1 MSSQSYFSY
10 KKLFKK
16 LIDEDM
22 TNKDLMDKAD
32 ISRSTFYKIK
42 NSENVTTETL
52 LGICEVFDCD
62 ISEIMERVK
71 NIDDIEEVSNI

>member
-16 LIDEDM
+16 LIDEEM
-22 TNKDLMDKAD
+22 SNKDLMDKAD

-52 LGICEVFDCD
+52 LRICEVFDCD

>member
-1 MSSQSYFSY
+1 
-10 KKLFKK
+10 
-16 LIDEDM
+16 
-22 TNKDLMDKAD
+22 MDKAD

-52 LGICEVFDCD
+52 LRICEVFDCD

>member
-1 MSSQSYFSY
+1 MSTNSYFSY
-10 KKLFKK
+10 KKLLKK

-22 TNKDLMDKAD
+22 SNKDLMERAD

-52 LGICEVFDCD
+52 LRICDVLDCD
-62 ISEIMERVK
+62 ISEIMERGK
-71 NIDDIEEVSNI
+71 K

>member
-1 MSSQSYFSY
+1 MSSQSCFSY

-22 TNKDLMDKAD
+22 SNKDLMDKAD

-52 LGICEVFDCD
+52 LRICEVFDCD

>member
-22 TNKDLMDKAD
+22 SNKDLMDKAD

-42 NSENVTTETL
+42 NSENVTTEIL
-52 LGICEVFDCD
+52 LRICEVFDCD

>member
-22 TNKDLMDKAD
+22 SNKDLMDKAD

-52 LGICEVFDCD
+52 LRICEVFDCD